1 MLSPSSGEP
10 LRRRVPRL
18 PEIAWLVACIA
29 ALVGQAWFGQAKK
42 SPNADVIYHYTFG
55 ETLAGIRGYNHH
67 SIPGDG
73 TAPFC
78 ALIPLAARLGPPA
91 EPIVTDVY
99 TIPNLG
105 WARLPG
111 IAAAVLILVLVWV
124 AARAIAGPL
133 AGAGAAA
140 VAALTPDFIGHAR
153 FIGTDIPGTLGW
165 LAALLAIA
173 AALARPTWGRLALAA
188 VVIAVAQWT
197 KLVNGLWLPLG
208 VVAVG
213 VRCVVAAHRGE
224 CSRGAAVA
232 RGTGFAVAVGALALA
247 AIHAG
252 YAGISAD
259 AKRVYHEDGFDNA
272 IDTFGPPFPDLA
284 RAILP
289 RAYVLTIAAS
299 GAHRTTGHA
308 SYLNGEYSRNGWPHY
323 FAVAL
328 AVKLPIALL
337 VLAALGAGIGFARRS
352 RLVWWLVGCAALHF
366 ALLSFVG
373 NVHIGLR
380 HMMPVI
386 AVAFVLAG
394 VAVAALV
401 RSRVGVTFV
410 AALGAWLVVDVV
422 RIYPHH
428 AEYFNAFAGG
438 PYEGWRT
445 LLDSNVDWAQDKR
458 LMREW
463 AEAQPGPVAIDP
475 IDPVTGTVVVR
486 AMVLVGNDPDKR
498 AKTAWLRAF
507 EPVDR
512 LSPGV
517 FVFDVPASA
526 VSGGR

>member
-18 PEIAWLVACIA
+18 HEIAWLIACVA
-29 ALVGQAWFGQAKK
+29 ALVGQAWFGQATK

-55 ETLAGIRGYNHH
+55 ETLAGIRGYDRH
-67 SIPGDG
+67 SLPGDG

-78 ALIPLAARLGPPA
+78 ALVPLAARLGPPA
-91 EPIVTDVY
+91 EPVVTDVY
-99 TIPNLG
+99 TIPNLA

-111 IAAAVLILVLVWV
+111 IAAAMLVLVLAWA

-153 FIGTDIPGTLGW
+153 FIGTDVAGTLGW

-188 VVIAVAQWT
+188 AVIALAQWT
-197 KLVNGLWLPLG
+197 KLVNAVWLPLG

-224 CSRGAAVA
+224 CTRGGAVT
-232 RGTGFAVAVGALALA
+232 RGVGFAVAVGALTFA

-259 AKRVYHEDGFDNA
+259 AERVYYEDGFDNA
-272 IDTFGPPFPDLA
+272 IDTFGPPFPRVA
-284 RAILP
+284 NAILP
-289 RAYVLTIAAS
+289 RAYVLTIAA
-299 GAHRTTGHA
+299 GGVHRNAGHA
-308 SYLNGEYSRNGWPHY
+308 SYLNGDYSRNGWPHY

-328 AVKLPIALL
+328 AVKMPIALL
-337 VLAALGAGIGFARRS
+337 VLAAAGVVVGIVRRS
-352 RLVWWLVGCAALHF
+352 RLVWWLLGCAALHF

-373 NVHIGLR
+373 NVHIGVR
-380 HMMPVI
+380 HMLPVI
-386 AVAFVLAG
+386 AVLFVLAG
-394 VAVAALV
+394 VAVGAIA
-401 RSRVGVTFV
+401 RSRVGIGLVT
-410 AALGAWLVVDVV
+410 ALGAWLVVDVA

-445 LLDSNVDWAQDKR
+445 LIDSNVDWAQDRR

-463 AEAQPGPVAIDP
+463 AEAQRGPVAIDP
-475 IDPVTGTVVVR
+475 IEPVAGTVVVR
-486 AMVLVGNDPDKR
+486 ANVLVGVDADAH

-526 VSGGR
+526 VSGDR